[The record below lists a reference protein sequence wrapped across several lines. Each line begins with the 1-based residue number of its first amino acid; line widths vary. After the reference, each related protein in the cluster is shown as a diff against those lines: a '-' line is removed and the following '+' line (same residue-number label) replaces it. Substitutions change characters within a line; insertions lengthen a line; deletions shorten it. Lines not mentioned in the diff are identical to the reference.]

1 MTPWGGRT
9 WSSTAQKPDAELMG
23 DILAIGA
30 HHQYKADRNA
40 EGNQGRDLVRH
51 TLSGSCEGFGV

>member
-9 WSSTAQKPDAELMG
+9 WSSAAQKPDAELMG

-30 HHQYKADRNA
+30 YHQYKADRNA
-40 EGNQGRDLVRH
+40 EGNQGGDLVRH
-51 TLSGSCEGFGV
+51 TEL